1 MFSTLDLA
9 SAKQSYFKD
18 ASHYS
23 PSKSEVSFELSQMT
37 GKDRGELLE
46 VMISD
51 YFNRKGI
58 DAARS
63 DVQDYDIDAYIDGHH
78 IKIEVKSAM
87 KSKKLGKYKFIG
99 IKPEKFDLLMLVFVD
114 PDCGP
119 QVKTVSKREVCS
131 KIEGVYTR
139 NVEGYNVQFQ
149 EADNDYKTS
158 RLNPVSTTW
167 WDIMYNVETIEA

>member
-9 SAKQSYFKD
+9 SAKQKYFKD
-18 ASHYS
+18 ESHYS

-46 VMISD
+46 VMIAD

-58 DAARS
+58 DASRA
-63 DVQDYDIDAYIDGHH
+63 DVQDYDIDAFIDGHL

-87 KSKKLGKYKFIG
+87 KSKSKGKYKFIG

-119 QVKTVSKREVCS
+119 QVKTVSKREVSS
-131 KIEGVYTR
+131 KIEAVYTR
-139 NVEGYNVQFQ
+139 QAEGYNVEFQ
-149 EADNDYKTS
+149 ETNNDYETS
-158 RLNPVSTTW
+158 RLNPVATTW
-167 WDIMYNVETIEA
+167 WDIMYNNETVKQ